1 MLYVLPKS
9 STLLLME
16 SLEAGDV
23 EAEVLAGKEEDLIAS
38 HLARPLQFRR

>member
-1 MLYVLPKS
+1 
-9 STLLLME
+9 ME

-38 HLARPLQFRR
+38 AFS